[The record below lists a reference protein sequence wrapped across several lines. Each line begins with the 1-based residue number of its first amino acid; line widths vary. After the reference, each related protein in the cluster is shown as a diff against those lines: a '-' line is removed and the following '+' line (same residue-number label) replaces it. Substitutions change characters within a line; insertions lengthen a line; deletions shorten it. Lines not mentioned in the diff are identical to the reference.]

1 MIRGCLCVILLA
13 LLTACA
19 SSPQPRYYTLAT
31 PITAGEVTANSKAPY
46 MVAVGPVTLPEIV
59 DRPHLVVRSGANQV
73 VIAEQHRWAEPLK
86 SELPR
91 VIAANL
97 SRELGGAW
105 VTDSRQG
112 ASVAADYR
120 VLIDVQRFD
129 SVLGEAVTVEALW
142 VIRASAGGEARRG
155 RSLVREPV
163 NGSGYDALVA
173 AHNRALAT
181 VSHEIAEAL
190 RGFASR

>member
-1 MIRGCLCVILLA
+1 MGDGEGVEELA
-13 LLTACA
+13 VSLQSL
-19 SSPQPRYYTLAT
+19 Q
-31 PITAGEVTANSKAPY
+31 IFQHGGGV
-46 MVAVGPVTLPEIV
+46 
-59 DRPHLVVRSGANQV
+59 
-73 VIAEQHRWAEPLK
+73 EQH
-86 SELPR
+86 
-91 VIAANL
+91 NL

>member
-1 MIRGCLCVILLA
+1 MIRGCLCVILLG

-31 PITAGEVTANSKAPY
+31 PITSGESAANSKAPY
-46 MVAVGPVTLPEIV
+46 KVAVGPVTLPEIV

-86 SELPR
+86 SELPH

-105 VTDSRQG
+105 VTNSRQR
-112 ASVAADYR
+112 ASVDADYR

-155 RSLVREPV
+155 RSLARESV

-173 AHNRALAT
+173 AHERALAT
-181 VSHEIAEAL
+181 ISHDIADAL
-190 RGFASR
+190 RAVAGR